1 MSHITETGNLAAV
14 PELRTSKAGKSW
26 ASARALHTYR
36 VQDQGTGEW
45 ADGATIG
52 YDLIVTGR
60 HAEQLVA
67 TAAAKHH
74 QTGKQLAIMFAG
86 THRVETFT
94 RRDDTSGTSHKVM
107 VDQWAILPDQDIT
120 LTRNTTN

>member
-14 PELRTSKAGKSW
+14 PELRTSKAGKPW
-26 ASARALHTYR
+26 ANARVLHTYR

-45 ADGATIG
+45 TDGATVG

-60 HAEQLVA
+60 QAEQLAA
-67 TAAAKHH
+67 TAAAKHE

-86 THRVETFT
+86 THRVESFT
-94 RRDDTSGTSHKVM
+94 RKDGTTGTSHKVM
-107 VDQWAILPDQDIT
+107 IDQWAILPDQDIT
-120 LTRNTTN
+120 VTRETTN